1 MEDIK
6 QVAKAAK
13 KRMKSNF
20 WADCKRN
27 IDENTSEAKNKG
39 LNEFKVKTTLTDKVK
54 NEIKGEKRDEFY
66 LKVKELLDTE
76 GEVSDAIGRLT
87 EREVYDKLNYEE
99 KQRYTL
105 QLSAKYLAA
114 LNKYKQEKALEII

>member
-13 KRMKSNF
+13 KRRKSNF

-27 IDENTSEAKNKG
+27 SDENTTEAKNKG